1 MCWPRIVPSETSASE
16 ISSNL
21 RYCQR
26 MRAVASGVFGI
37 PLILFE
43 NIVAEKYHYSDVS
56 TSCVLSHTFFVG
68 FHSNLNRPNSTIYRW
83 GFIYFAT
90 TASPTQLCA
99 FERIH
104 SLLFYLF
111 LILLVPRPLHPYSL
125 RHLSTSEYPQSFCC
139 SLSSFKSNRR
149 NVAYANHCL
158 PSLLL
163 ILVVPY
169 THHCLS
175 LSFLPSL

>member
-1 MCWPRIVPSETSASE
+1 MC
-16 ISSNL
+16 L
-21 RYCQR
+21 H
-26 MRAVASGVFGI
+26 RAFFPTLSLSDFI
-37 PLILFE
+37 LILIGQTRLFT
-43 NIVAEKYHYSDVS
+43 AEDLYILRRLPAPH
-56 TSCVLSHTFFVG
+56 SCAHSSESILCFFTFFSSSSFLV
-68 FHSNLNRPNSTIYRW
+68 
-83 GFIYFAT
+83 
-90 TASPTQLCA
+90 
-99 FERIH
+99 
-104 SLLFYLF
+104 LFT
-111 LILLVPRPLHPYSL
+111 L

-149 NVAYANHCL
+149 NFAYANHCL